1 MNEEIEKKQTELKNE
16 IYEDLKKYLTWDDYI
31 KLTQWLN
38 EHNFWVAPASAK
50 YHGSHP
56 CGLAEHSIAVVKA
69 LVSLTDKLGLK
80 WENPRSPY
88 LIGLLHDVCKTD
100 QHLLFRIKERMSI

>member
-38 EHNFWVAPASAK
+38 EHNFWVCS
-50 YHGSHP
+50 
-56 CGLAEHSIAVVKA
+56 CI
-69 LVSLTDKLGLK
+69 
-80 WENPRSPY
+80 
-88 LIGLLHDVCKTD
+88 CKISW
-100 QHLLFRIKERMSI
+100 FSSMWFSRA

>member
-38 EHNFWVAPASAK
+38 EHNF
-50 YHGSHP
+50 
-56 CGLAEHSIAVVKA
+56 
-69 LVSLTDKLGLK
+69 
-80 WENPRSPY
+80 
-88 LIGLLHDVCKTD
+88 
-100 QHLLFRIKERMSI
+100 